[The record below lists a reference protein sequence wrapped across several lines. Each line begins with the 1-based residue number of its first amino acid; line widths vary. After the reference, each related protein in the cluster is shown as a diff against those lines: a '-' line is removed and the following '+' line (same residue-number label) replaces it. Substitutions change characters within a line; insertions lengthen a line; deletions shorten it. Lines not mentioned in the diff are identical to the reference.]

1 LSLAH
6 LGEVHFKK
14 AESALEQGD
23 LSKARELFEKAL
35 SCYDSGSPTAALTRT
50 ALGSVL
56 SQQGEH
62 DEAQKVLEE
71 AIRILEAAN
80 ERAALARALNQL
92 GLVVKEKGDAAAAR
106 SAHERAYKVAAEAED
121 RRQRAVALRNL
132 AALDREAGDH
142 ARAVQRLV
150 ESAELQAA
158 ENDRRGVA
166 LVFRQIRALHLQRGD
181 LRKALE
187 AGKKEIEAREAGL
200 PEDATRR
207 KEELSSL
214 AGALHETGEL
224 ARRAGETDQAPR
236 LLARAVEL
244 RHSQQDL
251 IGAGRALVSL
261 GLALLAAG
269 RPRAARAKLEAARDA
284 LGESQR
290 ATTGRSGKTAS
301 ETDVRAELW
310 TGFAETDLVRLDALD
325 APAGERDHEPDL
337 DQDTIT
343 DDARDDPLALKKRAK
358 GEADEAVSLAEKA
371 GPSVRAGALRSLARA
386 LAHED
391 DASGARERYRA
402 ALEAAEEANAARE
415 REGGRT
421 DPQPLIETC
430 IAYGRFLVPL
440 NVKTALEYLERAAVI
455 SEEAREKGGSLDLA
469 ALARLEHADALASAG
484 SHERARIELV
494 KARALTGKATADEPR
509 TRTRLRV
516 RADRLEARLA
526 QPASPAVP
534 ASTVIKAAE
543 SQSTMELLT
552 RTQDPD
558 VKAEVLD
565 LRRLQAIARQLA
577 AETDIDRQ
585 LPFIVDAAI
594 ELAGA
599 ERGFLILTG
608 RSGDGAAPPM
618 APPPN
623 QDPDSIAFRAA
634 RNLERAEVERPDR
647 KVSSTIAREALAT
660 GSPAVTPDAQ
670 VDERFRGAGSVA
682 EQKLRSVCA
691 VPLRVR
697 GKVTGVL
704 YLDHRYKSGVF
715 SPRVVRTLEALADQG
730 ALVLET
736 SRLLRE
742 LKARTEELA
751 RERERL
757 ASQVESQT
765 LEIQDIRAKLR
776 ESRAELAF
784 KYDYS
789 RIVGR
794 SRRMKELFRLLDKV
808 IPSQV
813 PVFIHGESGTG
824 KELVARAVHWNGP
837 RRDGPFVSENFSALS
852 DTLLESEL
860 FGHVKG
866 SFTGAIDDKKGLF
879 ELAHGGTIFLDEVG
893 DLSEKVQKDLL
904 RVLEEREVRPIGSSV
919 SIPVDVRI
927 VSATHRDLKDMVSK
941 GTFRQDLYYRLNVF
955 SLNLPPLRDR
965 KEDVPTLAERFLED
979 VANEA
984 GVPPKRLDSAALKKL
999 LSYDWPGNVR
1009 ELKNLLERTALLA
1022 RGDVIRA
1029 EEIDL
1034 EQKIGAGSDDAAA
1047 DATKTWNDAK
1057 ESFARR
1063 YLKDVLARSGG
1074 NISLAARESGML
1086 RQAFQRLLKR
1096 HAIDPETYRE

>member
-1 LSLAH
+1 MSLAH
-6 LGEVHFKK
+6 LSEVHFKK

-23 LSKARELFEKAL
+23 LARARELFEKAL
-35 SCYDSGSPTAALTRT
+35 SCAEEGSASAALTRT

-56 SQQGEH
+56 SQQGDH
-62 DEAQKVLEE
+62 AQAKRILDEAIK
-71 AIRILEAAN
+71 ILEPLG
-80 ERAALARALNQL
+80 ERAALARSLNQL
-92 GLVVKEKGDAAAAR
+92 GLVIKEQGDATAAR
-106 SAHERAYKVAAEAED
+106 AAHERAYKIAAEAED

-132 AALDREAGDH
+132 ATLDREAGDH
-142 ARAVQRLV
+142 QHAVQRLL

-166 LVFRQIRALHLQRGD
+166 LVFRQIRQVHLQRGD
-181 LRKALE
+181 LRRALE
-187 AGKKEIEAREAGL
+187 AMKKEIEARESGIPDEA
-200 PEDATRR
+200 ARR
-207 KEELSSL
+207 KEELAAL
-214 AGALHETGEL
+214 AATLHEAGDL
-224 ARRAGETDQAPR
+224 ARRSGELDHAPK
-236 LLARAVEL
+236 LLARSVEL
-244 RHSQQDL
+244 RFSQQDL
-251 IGAGRALVSL
+251 PGAGRSLVALGHS
-261 GLALLAAG
+261 LLAAG

-284 LGESQR
+284 LGENQR
-290 ATTGRSGKTAS
+290 SATSRSGKTSS

-310 TGFAETDLVRLDALD
+310 TGFAETDLARLDALEL
-325 APAGERDHEPDL
+325 PPGEHEGEVE
-337 DQDTIT
+337 QVDTDTTT
-343 DDARDDPLALKKRAK
+343 DDARDDPLQLRKRAK
-358 GEADEAVSLAEKA
+358 GEAEEAVALSDRASPA
-371 GPSVRAGALRSLARA
+371 TRAGALRALARV
-386 LAHED
+386 LAHEED
-391 DASGARERYRA
+391 KNGARERFRA
-402 ALEAAEEANAARE
+402 ALEAAEEAV
-415 REGGRT
+415 RT
-421 DPQPLIETC
+421 DAQALVDTC
-430 IAYGRFLVPL
+430 IAYGRFLVGFH
-440 NVKTALEYLERAAVI
+440 VKTALEYLERATLL
-455 SEEAREKGGSLDLA
+455 SEEAREKGGSVDA
-469 ALARLEHADALASAG
+469 AVIARLELSNALWSAG
-484 SHERARIELV
+484 QTEKAEIEIV
-494 KARALTGKATADEPR
+494 KARSLLGRATADEPR
-509 TRTRLRV
+509 ARMRLRV

-526 QPASPAVP
+526 QPASPSVP
-534 ASTVIKAAE
+534 ASTVIRAAE
-543 SQSTMELLT
+543 SQSTMELLA
-552 RTQDPD
+552 RLDDP
-558 VKAEVLD
+558 ELRSELLD
-565 LRRLQAIARQLA
+565 LRKLQAVAKQLSS
-577 AETDIDRQ
+577 EHDIDRQ

-608 RSGDGAAPPM
+608 RGGDVGGVGGHAAP
-618 APPPN
+618 A
-623 QDPDSIAFRAA
+623 DEDAIAFRSA
-634 RNLERAEVERPDR
+634 RNLERAEIERPDR
-647 KVSSTIAREALAT
+647 KVSNTIAREALAT
-660 GSPAVTPDAQ
+660 GSPVTTSDAQ
-670 VDERFRGAGSVA
+670 SDQRYRGAGSVA

-704 YLDHRYKSGVF
+704 YLDHRYKGGVF
-715 SPRVVRTLEALADQG
+715 TPRAVRTLEALADQ
-730 ALVLET
+730 AAQVLET

-742 LKARTEELA
+742 LKQRTDELA

-765 LEIQDIRAKLR
+765 LEIQDIRARLR

-794 SRRMKELFRLLDKV
+794 SRRMKELFRLLDKI
-808 IPSQV
+808 IPSTV

-824 KELVARAVHWNGP
+824 KELVARAIHWNGP

-866 SFTGAIDDKKGLF
+866 SFTGAIEDKKGLF
-879 ELAHGGTIFLDEVG
+879 ELANAGTIFLDEVG

-904 RVLEEREVRPIGSSV
+904 RVLEEREVRPIGASK

-927 VSATHRDLKDMVSK
+927 VSATHRDLKQMVGE

-955 SLNLPPLRDR
+955 SLMLPSLRDR
-965 KEDVPTLAERFLED
+965 KEDIPVLAERFLED

-984 GVPPKRLDSAALKKL
+984 GVPPKRIDPQALKKL
-999 LSYDWPGNVR
+999 LAYDWPGNVR

-1029 EEIDL
+1029 EEIEL
-1034 EQKIGAGSDDAAA
+1034 EQRIGAGSDDAAA

>member
-6 LGEVHFKK
+6 LSEVHFKK

-23 LSKARELFEKAL
+23 LGRARELFEKAL
-35 SCYDSGSPTAALTRT
+35 SCAEEGSASAALTRT

-56 SQQGEH
+56 SQQGDH
-62 DEAQKVLEE
+62 AQAKRVLDEAVT
-71 AIRILEAAN
+71 ILEPLG
-80 ERAALARALNQL
+80 ERAALARTLNQL
-92 GLVVKEKGDAAAAR
+92 GLVIKEQGDVAGAR
-106 SAHERAYKVAAEAED
+106 MAHERAYKIAAEAED

-132 AALDREAGDH
+132 ATLDRESGDH
-142 ARAVQRLV
+142 ARAVQRLL

-166 LVFRQIRALHLQRGD
+166 LVFRQIRQLHLQRGD
-181 LRKALE
+181 LKRALE
-187 AGKKEIEAREAGL
+187 AMRKEIEARESGVPDEA
-200 PEDATRR
+200 ARR
-207 KEELSSL
+207 KEELAGL
-214 AGALHETGEL
+214 AATLHEAGEL
-224 ARRAGETDQAPR
+224 ARRSGELDHAPK
-236 LLARAVEL
+236 LLARSVEL
-244 RHSQQDL
+244 RFSQQDL
-251 IGAGRALVSL
+251 PGAGRSLVGL
-261 GLALLAAG
+261 GHALLAAG

-284 LGESQR
+284 LGENQR
-290 ATTGRSGKTAS
+290 SATSRSGKTSS

-310 TGFAETDLVRLDALD
+310 TGFAETDLARLDALD
-325 APAGERDHEPDL
+325 LPPGEHEGEIEQVDS
-337 DQDTIT
+337 DTTT
-343 DDARDDPLALKKRAK
+343 DDTRDDPLQLRKRAK
-358 GEADEAVSLAEKA
+358 GEAEEAVALSDRASPA
-371 GPSVRAGALRSLARA
+371 TRAGALRALARV
-386 LAHED
+386 LAHEED
-391 DASGARERYRA
+391 KNGARERFRA
-402 ALEAAEEANAARE
+402 ALEAAEEAVRS
-415 REGGRT
+415 
-421 DPQPLIETC
+421 DSQPLVDTC
-430 IAYGRFLVPL
+430 IAYGRFLVGFH
-440 NVKTALEYLERAAVI
+440 VKTALEYLERATLL
-455 SEEAREKGGSLDLA
+455 SEEAREKGGSVDA
-469 ALARLEHADALASAG
+469 AIVARLELANALWNAG
-484 SHERARIELV
+484 QAEKAEIEIV
-494 KARALTGKATADEPR
+494 KARSLLGRATADEPR
-509 TRTRLRV
+509 ARMRLRV
-516 RADRLEARLA
+516 RADRLEARLH
-526 QPASPAVP
+526 QPASPSVP
-534 ASTVIKAAE
+534 ASTVIRAAE
-543 SQSTMELLT
+543 SQSTMELLSKLD
-552 RTQDPD
+552 DP
-558 VKAEVLD
+558 ELRSELLD
-565 LRRLQAIARQLA
+565 LRKLQAVAKQLSS
-577 AETDIDRQ
+577 EHDIERQ

-608 RSGDGAAPPM
+608 RSGEGAAG
-618 APPPN
+618 APHA
-623 QDPDSIAFRAA
+623 DDEAIAFRSA
-634 RNLERAEVERPDR
+634 RNLERAEIERPDR
-647 KVSSTIAREALAT
+647 KVSNTIAREALAT
-660 GSPAVTPDAQ
+660 GAPVTTPDAQ
-670 VDERFRGAGSVA
+670 ADQRYRGAGSVA

-704 YLDHRYKSGVF
+704 YLDHRYKGGVF
-715 SPRVVRTLEALADQG
+715 TPRAVRTLEALADQ
-730 ALVLET
+730 AAQVLET

-742 LKARTEELA
+742 LKQKSEELA

-808 IPSQV
+808 IPSTV

-824 KELVARAVHWNGP
+824 KELVARAIHWNGP

-866 SFTGAIDDKKGLF
+866 SFTGALEDKKGLF

-904 RVLEEREVRPIGSSV
+904 RVLEEREVRPIGANK

-927 VSATHRDLKDMVSK
+927 VSATHRDLKAMVSA

-955 SLNLPPLRDR
+955 SLILPSLRDR
-965 KEDVPTLAERFLED
+965 KEDVPILAERFLED

-984 GVPPKRLDSAALKKL
+984 GVPPKRLDPQALKKL
-999 LSYDWPGNVR
+999 LAYDWPGNVR

-1029 EEIDL
+1029 EEIEL
-1034 EQKIGAGSDDAAA
+1034 EQRIGAGSDDAAA

-1096 HAIDPETYRE
+1096 HGIDPETYRE